1 MGCAAAG
8 NIEKQHRFFQHNPAY
23 GKLLFGNATPGPDMV
38 KRATV
43 SLLST
48 QLAERWRAGHD
59 GFHDGDVDD
68 VSRMASRLFTFVEQS
83 NFEQNGDRQNA
94 VSVVEAV
101 KALQADLPI
110 YLRPRPKGP
119 DPLRTTLSWRQSSF

>member
-1 MGCAAAG
+1 
-8 NIEKQHRFFQHNPAY
+8 
-23 GKLLFGNATPGPDMV
+23 MV